1 MDRHAQGQPETSS
14 SGDDGN
20 EQRTSPAGS
29 SLATDPVDFNSRD
42 PSVSSEEQRPPLP
55 PRPNTLN
62 LLDENAAASS
72 RAVRKGSQSNL
83 QAKATTAV
91 SLTDIGSQQNLD
103 GPKENLPIR
112 SLPGTLRAKASL
124 SQVASSRASEAG
136 DSVSARSSLLNPDIG
151 EVENVFNDFIATE
164 PGGIHQDSTG
174 LLQFPEFQADDVDDD
189 FTSEF
194 ESVGEVDD
202 EGENEGL
209 WPSQGVCFYFTY

>member
-1 MDRHAQGQPETSS
+1 M
-14 SGDDGN
+14 
-20 EQRTSPAGS
+20 
-29 SLATDPVDFNSRD
+29 
-42 PSVSSEEQRPPLP
+42 
-55 PRPNTLN
+55 
-62 LLDENAAASS
+62 
-72 RAVRKGSQSNL
+72 
-83 QAKATTAV
+83 

-112 SLPGTLRAKASL
+112 NLPGTLRAKASL

-136 DSVSARSSLLNPDIG
+136 DSVSARSSLLNPDVS

-194 ESVGEVDD
+194 EPVGEVD
-202 EGENEGL
+202 EGGENEGL
-209 WPSQGVCFYFTY
+209 